1 MAARQNKSPDG
12 IPLCSSSPRI
22 ESLETCWEME
32 RTFAIIKPDAMR
44 NGKAEAIMSDIQN
57 AGADYFSNFTYT
69 RT

>member
-1 MAARQNKSPDG
+1 
-12 IPLCSSSPRI
+12 
-22 ESLETCWEME
+22 ME